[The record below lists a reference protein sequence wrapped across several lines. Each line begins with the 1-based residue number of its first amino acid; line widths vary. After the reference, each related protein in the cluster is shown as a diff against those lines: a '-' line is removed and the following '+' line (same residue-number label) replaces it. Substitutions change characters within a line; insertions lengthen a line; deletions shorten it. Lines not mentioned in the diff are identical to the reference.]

1 MPYIHGFLAAVP
13 SANRTAFVDH
23 ATRAAALFR
32 EAGAIAVRECWEE
45 DVPDGEVTSFP
56 LAVKR
61 KEGEAVVF
69 SWIEWPD
76 RETADACFAAM
87 ERGDDPRWAEM
98 SEMPFDGK
106 RMIWGGFTPVVEA

>member
-69 SWIEWPD
+69 SWIEWRPTG
-76 RETADACFAAM
+76 RRPTPASPPWSAVTIRAG
-87 ERGDDPRWAEM
+87 RRWARCR
-98 SEMPFDGK
+98 STASG
-106 RMIWGGFTPVVEA
+106 